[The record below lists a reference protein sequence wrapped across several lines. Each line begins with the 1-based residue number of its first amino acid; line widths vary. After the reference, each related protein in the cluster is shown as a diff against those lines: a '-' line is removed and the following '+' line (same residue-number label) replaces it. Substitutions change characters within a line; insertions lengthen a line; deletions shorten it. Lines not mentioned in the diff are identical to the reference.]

1 MEGNLEM
8 HFVLIATHTPEIC
21 PTSNATTRDLML
33 KTGPDVPNL
42 AQKAGVEIVA
52 GPFVN
57 REHTIVAVVQSD
69 KVENVDRFL
78 MESRLPHWN
87 RVRVLPSL
95 TMEDALTEVEAQT
108 PIF

>member
-1 MEGNLEM
+1 M

-21 PTSNATTRDLML
+21 PTSNATTRDLL
-33 KTGPDVPNL
+33 LTTAPDMPNL

-78 MESRLPHWN
+78 MDTRIQ
-87 RVRVLPSL
+87 
-95 TMEDALTEVEAQT
+95 AQT

>member
-1 MEGNLEM
+1 
-8 HFVLIATHTPEIC
+8 
-21 PTSNATTRDLML
+21 ML
-33 KTGPDVPNL
+33 KTAPDMPNL
-42 AQKAGVEIVA
+42 AQKAGVDIVA

-78 MESRLPHWN
+78 MEARLPQWN

-95 TMEDALTEVEAQT
+95 TMEEGLADIQAHTS
-108 PIF
+108 IF

>member
-1 MEGNLEM
+1 MPSWAS
-8 HFVLIATHTPEIC
+8 VRRWPADI
-21 PTSNATTRDLML
+21 
-33 KTGPDVPNL
+33 PNL

-57 REHTIVAVVQSD
+57 REDTIVVVVQSD
-69 KVENVDRFL
+69 KVENVDRL
-78 MESRLPHWN
+78 LTESRLPQWN

-95 TMEDALTEVEAQT
+95 TMEEGLTDIEAQT

>member
-1 MEGNLEM
+1 M

-21 PTSNATTRDLML
+21 PTSNATTRDLLL
-33 KTGPDVPNL
+33 KTAPDMPNL
-42 AQKAGVEIVA
+42 AQKAGVDIVA

-78 MESRLPHWN
+78 METRIPHWN

-95 TMEDALTEVEAQT
+95 TMEEGLTEVQAQT

>member
-1 MEGNLEM
+1 
-8 HFVLIATHTPEIC
+8 
-21 PTSNATTRDLML
+21 ML
-33 KTGPDVPNL
+33 QTAPDIPNL

-57 REHTIVAVVQSD
+57 REHTIVVVVQSD
-69 KVENVDRFL
+69 KVENVDRL
-78 MESRLPHWN
+78 LIDSRLPQWN

-95 TMEDALTEVEAQT
+95 TMEEGLTDIEAQT

>member
-1 MEGNLEM
+1 M
-8 HFVLIATHTPEIC
+8 HFVLIATHTPEVC
-21 PTSNATTRDLML
+21 PTSHATTRDLML
-33 KTGPDVPNL
+33 QTAPDIPNL

-57 REHTIVAVVQSD
+57 REHTIVVVVQSD
-69 KVENVDRFL
+69 KVENVDRL
-78 MESRLPHWN
+78 LIDSRLPQWN

-95 TMEDALTEVEAQT
+95 TMEEGLTDIEAQT

>member
-1 MEGNLEM
+1 M
-8 HFVLIATHTPEIC
+8 HFVLIATHTPEVC

-33 KTGPDVPNL
+33 QSAPDIPNL

-57 REHTIVAVVQSD
+57 REHTIVVVVQSD
-69 KVENVDRFL
+69 KVENVDRL
-78 MESRLPHWN
+78 LTESRLPQWN

-95 TMEDALTEVEAQT
+95 TMEEGLTDIEAQT

>member
-1 MEGNLEM
+1 M
-8 HFVLIATHTPEIC
+8 HFVLLATHDAEVC
-21 PTSNATTRDLML
+21 PTANAATRDLML
-33 KTGPDVPNL
+33 KTAPDMPGL
-42 AQKAGVEIVA
+42 AQKAGVDIVA

-78 MESRLPHWN
+78 LEARLPQWN

-95 TMEDALTEVEAQT
+95 TMEEGLAEIQAQT

>member
-1 MEGNLEM
+1 M
-8 HFVLIATHTPEIC
+8 HFVLLATHDPEVC
-21 PTSNATTRDLML
+21 PTANAATRDLML
-33 KTGPDVPNL
+33 KTAPDLPNL
-42 AQKAGVEIVA
+42 AQKAGVDVVA

-78 MESRLPHWN
+78 MDARLPQWN

-95 TMEDALTEVEAQT
+95 TMEEGISEIEAQT

>member
-1 MEGNLEM
+1 M
-8 HFVLIATHTPEIC
+8 HFVLLATHTPDIC
-21 PTSNATTRDLML
+21 PTANAATRDLML
-33 KTGPDVPNL
+33 KIAPDMPNL
-42 AQKAGVEIVA
+42 AQQAGVDIVA

-57 REHTIVAVVQSD
+57 REHTIVVVVQSD

-78 MESRLPHWN
+78 MEARLPQWN

-95 TMEDALTEVEAQT
+95 TMEEGLTEIRAQT

>member
-1 MEGNLEM
+1 ML
-8 HFVLIATHTPEIC
+8 FVLLATHDPEVC
-21 PTSNATTRDLML
+21 PTANATTRDLML
-33 KTGPDVPNL
+33 KTAPDMPNL
-42 AQKAGVEIVA
+42 AQKAGVDVVA

-57 REHTIVAVVQSD
+57 REHIIVTVVQSD

-78 MESRLPHWN
+78 VEARLPHWN

-95 TMEDALTEVEAQT
+95 TLEEGLSEIEAQT